1 MDYKLSIYGNKI
13 NKDVVITED
22 MDTLSLGTYKE
33 CQIYFKR
40 NKFYSDYKIEIS
52 RQGDN
57 FIASCDGEVYFVSR
71 QNPNIKEEL
80 TVLIPGERVE
90 IRYQESNTTFLYLD
104 FSFDFGNIQDNY
116 LLIIDTPV
124 GGNYVIGRVDNA
136 DVLVDDDRLGN
147 DYIVYSHLGQG
158 MYEIDLSN
166 SKYGITVNG
175 VFCNEKRIA
184 LSDKQ
189 FFSLSGH
196 IFFIDGDQL
205 RTSSIS
211 QTSTKL
217 ACKKIEES
225 NNALEY
231 PRFIRSVRQR
241 YAVPDTRLK
250 VIAPPN
256 KPSEPTK
263 SYLLSLLPTVITMG
277 GMMALRIAMGR
288 SGIYVFYF
296 AFFMV
301 SSIIVSIM
309 RMVQVRKNY
318 KKKLVERVEKYQ
330 NYIDNKVKTIE
341 EARAEEKLILNKMEI
356 SAETSLEEI
365 ENFDAHLFEKEKDH
379 SDYLNISVGK
389 GTELSNNQIEYGARE
404 KLEVEDE
411 YVNYPEQIH
420 DCYEYID
427 DVPVMLNLH
436 DNNAVGIIGNRDK
449 LLGFLKNV
457 IISLSAQ
464 HFYSDLKIF
473 LIMDECDVK
482 DLSWVRWIKHTTDDN
497 GRRLFIYDE
506 ESAKTGK
513 EYLFNLLSKR
523 ENAGKKEAFCD
534 YVVLVYRSEMISG
547 HPINRFVENARKLG
561 FTFVFFEEHEELINH
576 DCDERVF
583 LDVNQNKGYVQDVS
597 DGTVRHEFDY
607 KELPDER
614 VLKAAEKMA
623 GMFVDEMSIE
633 NGLPKNVSLYDILG
647 ILNAYDLDLG
657 KRWKE
662 SKIYESMAAPLGVRA
677 DGATISLDIH
687 EKAHGPHGLVAGT
700 TGSGKSEIIQSF
712 VLSLASLFHPYEVGF
727 IIIDF
732 KGGGMA
738 NQFKNLPHMNGA
750 ITNID
755 GKQIDRSLSS
765 IKAELLK
772 RQELFAKYEVNHID
786 DYIKLFKENVT
797 PTPLPHLVLIVDEFA
812 ELKNEHPEFM
822 KELIS
827 AARIGRSLGVH
838 LILATQKPAGVVND
852 QIWSNSR
859 FKLCLKVQDNRDSNE
874 VLKSPLAAE
883 IKEPGRAYLQVGNNE
898 LFELFQSGYS
908 GATTHVEG
916 LDEKSKYEINV
927 VGLDGS
933 RLTVYKQG
941 DEKSEGEETQLDAI
955 IARIGEYC
963 EQMKIEPL
971 SPICLPPLEEK
982 IRIPDKELDKTDDV
996 VIDIGIYDD
1005 PAKQSQAADYLNLT
1019 QENVLIIGTSQSG
1032 KTNTLQTIIK
1042 RVADNYPP
1050 QEVAFYIMDFASTM
1064 MCNFASLAHV
1074 SDVATEDETEKVK
1087 NLLKMLEKEIN
1098 TRKALLSEYGISSY
1112 SAYRQS
1118 GKRDI
1123 PQIVFILENYL
1134 AFKEAYPGFIDSL
1147 VEVCREGNSMGITT
1161 IITAPQVNG
1170 VSNKIISSSSKRLV
1184 LNSNDKMD
1192 YDLLFRKCKLRPD
1205 EYPGR
1210 GITQIDRNIF
1220 EIQIYQAFDAER
1232 EIDKIGQIRE
1242 FIAGVNAKYS
1252 DYVKNA
1258 IPVVPAVYTE
1268 DFVYKNYPAIK
1279 WEPYQLLLCMN
1290 YSDTAPVFINLA
1302 VKNMLAIAGQ
1312 QKHTGRKS
1320 YINYIIKSLD
1330 ARREE
1335 APVEFYVLDSYDRL
1349 MKDCAHLE
1357 SVKTYTLNPEDIDKQ
1372 IDMIVTTL
1380 SKRKESILAGNLDAL
1395 EKEPLIVIVLG
1406 SSEYYTIAS
1415 SSSMS
1420 MNRFR
1425 DIVNKYKSMKVAIIL
1440 TDVPNASVTY
1450 GANELTRIVTGY
1462 KHILMYENIGNLKVI
1477 EPTNSFK
1484 AAHSKPLKPGE
1495 MFMFKEGDLFK
1506 GKTPVWR
1513 EDEI

>member
-1 MDYKLSIYGNKI
+1 MDYKLSVYGNKI

-22 MDTLSLGTYKE
+22 MEGLSLGTYKE
-33 CQIYFKR
+33 CQINFKK
-40 NKFYSDYKIEIS
+40 NNFFCDYKIEIS
-52 RQGDN
+52 RQDDR
-57 FIASCDGEVYFVSR
+57 FTATCDGDVYFVSR

-116 LLIIDTPV
+116 LFVIDTPV

-136 DVLVDDDRLGN
+136 DIFVDDDRLGN

-166 SKYGITVNG
+166 SKFGITVNG
-175 VFCNEKRIA
+175 VFFNEKKVT
-184 LSDKQ
+184 LSNKQ

-196 IFFIDGDQL
+196 IFFIEGDQL
-205 RTSSIS
+205 RTSSIAS
-211 QTSTKL
+211 ISTKL
-217 ACKKIEES
+217 SCKKMEES
-225 NNALEY
+225 NNALKY

-241 YAVPDTRLK
+241 YTVPDKKLK

-256 KPSEPTK
+256 KPAEPTK
-263 SYLLSLLPTVITMG
+263 SYLLSLLPMIITMG

-330 NYIDNKVKTIE
+330 SYIDGKVKAIE
-341 EARAEEKLILNKMEI
+341 EARAEEKLVLNKMEI
-356 SAETSLEEI
+356 SADTSLDEI

-379 SDYLNISVGK
+379 SDYMCISVGQ

-404 KLEVEDE
+404 ILEVEDE

-436 DNNAVGIIGNRDK
+436 DNNAVGVIGRRDK
-449 LLGFLKNV
+449 LLTFLKNV

-464 HFYSDLKIF
+464 HFYNDLKIF
-473 LIMDECDVK
+473 LIMDECDLK
-482 DLSWVRWIKHTTDDN
+482 ELSWVRWIKHTTDDN
-497 GRRLFIYDE
+497 GKRLFIYDE

-513 EYLFNLLSKR
+513 EYLFNLLSQR
-523 ENAGKKEAFCD
+523 ENAGKKENFKD

-547 HPINRFVENARKLG
+547 HPINRFVEDARKLG

-583 LDVNQNKGYVQDVS
+583 LDVNQNKGYVQNVA
-597 DGTVRHEFDY
+597 DGTIRHEFDY
-607 KELPDER
+607 KELSDER
-614 VLKAAEKMA
+614 VSRAAEKMA
-623 GMFVDEMSIE
+623 GIFIDEMSIE

-662 SKIYESMAAPLGVRA
+662 SRIYESMAAPLGVRA

-738 NQFKNLPHMNGA
+738 NQFKDLPHMNGS

-786 DYIKLFKENVT
+786 DYIKLFKDKVT

-827 AARIGRSLGVH
+827 TARIGRSLGVH

-859 FKLCLKVQDNRDSNE
+859 FKLCLKVQDSRDSNE

-927 VGLDGS
+927 VELDGS
-933 RLTVYKQG
+933 RHKIYEQG
-941 DEKSEGEETQLDAI
+941 SEKEEGDETQLDAI
-955 IARIGEYC
+955 IDRIGEYC
-963 EQMKIEPL
+963 ELMKIEKLP
-971 SPICLPPLEEK
+971 PICLPPLPNK
-982 IRIPDKELDKTDDV
+982 VIIPSKALTKTDDV
-996 VIDIGIYDD
+996 VIDMGIYDD
-1005 PAKQSQAADYLNLT
+1005 PAKQYQGADYLDLT
-1019 QENVLIIGTSQSG
+1019 QENMLIIGTSQSG

-1042 RVADNYPP
+1042 RVADNYSP
-1050 QEVAFYIMDFASTM
+1050 QEVSFYIMDFASTI
-1064 MCNFASLAHV
+1064 MCNFAPLAHV
-1074 SDVATEDETEKVK
+1074 ADVATEDETEKVK
-1087 NLLKMLEKEIN
+1087 NLLKMLGKEIN
-1098 TRKALLSEYGISSY
+1098 RRKTLLSEYGISSY

-1118 GKRDI
+1118 GKKDL
-1123 PQIVFILENYL
+1123 PQIVFMLENYL
-1134 AFKEAYPGFIDSL
+1134 AFKEAYPGLIDSL

-1161 IITAPQVNG
+1161 IVTAPQVNG
-1170 VSNKIISSSSKRLV
+1170 ISNKIITSSPKRLV

-1205 EYPGR
+1205 DVPGR
-1210 GITQIDRNIF
+1210 GITQIDRNIY

-1232 EIDKIGQIRE
+1232 EIDKIDQIRE
-1242 FIAGVNAKYS
+1242 YIASVNARYS
-1252 DYVKNA
+1252 GYVKNA

-1268 DFVYKNYPAIK
+1268 EFVYKNYGAVK
-1279 WEPYQLLLCMN
+1279 WEPYQLLLGIN
-1290 YSDTAPVFINLA
+1290 YSDTAPVLINLA

-1312 QKHTGRKS
+1312 QRHTGRKS
-1320 YINYIIKSLD
+1320 YINYIIRSLD
-1330 ARREE
+1330 ARREQ
-1335 APVEFYVLDSYDRL
+1335 APVEFHILDSYDRL
-1349 MKDCAHLE
+1349 MKDCAELE

-1372 IDMIVTTL
+1372 IDGVVKVL
-1380 SKRKESILAGNLDAL
+1380 SKRKESIIAGNMDAL
-1395 EKEPLIVIVLG
+1395 DKEPLIVIVLG
-1406 SSEYYTIAS
+1406 SSEYYTLAS
-1415 SSSMS
+1415 SSAMS
-1420 MNRFR
+1420 MGRYR

-1440 TDVPNASVTY
+1440 TDVPNASISY
-1450 GANELTRIVTGY
+1450 GANELIRIVTGF
-1462 KHILMYENIGNLKVI
+1462 KQVLMYENVGNLKVI

-1484 AAHSKPLKPGE
+1484 TANSKRLKPGE
-1495 MFMFKEGDLFK
+1495 MFMLKEGDLFK
-1506 GKTPVWR
+1506 AKTPVWR